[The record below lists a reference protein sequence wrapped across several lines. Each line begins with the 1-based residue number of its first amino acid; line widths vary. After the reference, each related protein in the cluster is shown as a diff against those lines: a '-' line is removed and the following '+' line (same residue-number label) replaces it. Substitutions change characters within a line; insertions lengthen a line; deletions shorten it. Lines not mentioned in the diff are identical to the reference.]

1 MIDFSVQW
9 CGPCQRVAPILE
21 EVSDELDG
29 KADFFNIDIDENVDA
44 ADEYGITNIPA
55 IMVMK
60 DGEVMD
66 MQVGFQPKE
75 NEHL

>member
-1 MIDFSVQW
+1 MIDFSAQW

-29 KADFFNIDIDENVDA
+29 KADFFNIDIDENADA
-44 ADEYGITNIPA
+44 ADEYGITNIHA

-60 DGEVMD
+60 DGEVVD